1 MIIDVH
7 THPPRHRVPVADSVA
22 PLAPPWRPDK
32 TVDIRTTWADYEQAM
47 QGIDRAIAFNIATYP
62 DTPSSEPRSAYDTI
76 FGPAIEINNAVA
88 EFAREHDGRVI
99 GFMSVH
105 PDDPNALSEMDR
117 CFHDL
122 GLRGLKLGM
131 NYQRADLLG
140 REAWAVYARAEQLG
154 LPILFH
160 MGTSPIQLAPLEEA
174 YPLYV
179 DRIAI
184 AFPKLKIVM
193 AHMGHPWQIDT
204 IVVIRKHPNV
214 YADISAIFLRQ
225 WSMYNALRL
234 ATEWSVMHKLLLGSD
249 YPIASPQETIEGTR
263 RVNDIL
269 EGTKLPRVPEDEI
282 EAIIHRDSLS
292 LLGLNY

>member
-7 THPPRHRVPVADSVA
+7 THPPRHRERVPDSIDFK
-22 PLAPPWRPDK
+22 APPWRPDK
-32 TVDIRTTWADYEQAM
+32 SVDVRGTWADYEKAM
-47 QGIDRAIAFNIATYP
+47 EGVDRSIAFNIATYP
-62 DTPSSEPRSAYDTI
+62 ETSQSEPRSAYDTI
-76 FGPAIEINNAVA
+76 FGPAVEGNNAVA

-105 PDDPNALSEMDR
+105 PYDPNALNEIDR
-117 CFHDL
+117 CVKHL
-122 GLRGLKLGM
+122 GLRGIKLGL
-131 NYQRADLLG
+131 NYQRAELLG
-140 REAWAVYARAEQLG
+140 PDAWAIYKRAEELN

-160 MGTSPIQLAPLEEA
+160 MGTSPVQFAPLEEA

-184 AFPKLKIVM
+184 AFPRLKIVM

-214 YADISAIFLRQ
+214 YADISALFVRP

-234 ATEWSVMHKLLLGSD
+234 ATEWSVLYKLLLGSD
-249 YPIASPQETIEGTR
+249 YPIMTPQETIDGTR

-269 EGTKLPRVPEDEI
+269 EGTKLPRVPQDEI

-292 LLGLNY
+292 LLGLND

>member
-7 THPPRHRVPVADSVA
+7 THPPRHRVPVAEGAAMV
-22 PLAPPWRPDK
+22 APPWRPDK
-32 TVDIRTTWADYEQAM
+32 TVDMRTTWADYEHAM
-47 QGIDRAIAFNIATYP
+47 EGIDRAIAFNIATYP
-62 DTPSSEPRSAYDTI
+62 NTPSAEPRSAYDTI
-76 FGPAIEINNAVA
+76 FGPAVEINDAVA

-105 PDDPNALSEMDR
+105 PDDPNALKEMDR
-117 CFHDL
+117 CVNEL

-131 NYQRADLLG
+131 NYQRAALLG
-140 REAWAVYARAEQLG
+140 RAAWAVYARAEQLG

-160 MGTSPIQLAPLEEA
+160 MGTSPVQMAPLEEA

-214 YADISAIFLRQ
+214 YADISAIFFRQ

-249 YPIASPQETIEGTR
+249 YPIGSPQETIDGTR
-263 RVNDIL
+263 KVNDIL
-269 EGTKLPRVPEDEI
+269 EGTKLPRVPEEEI
-282 EAIIHRDSLS
+282 EGIIHRDSLT
-292 LLGLNY
+292 LLGLND